1 MAASSYQPRRQPERL
16 LYRGGYVGALFPLV
30 VFLIGVAWL
39 GLAGAPAETGLWPIL
54 VLGLTVGLLLA
65 RDRHAYSEAVVS
77 GMAQPIVAVMI
88 LAWLFAG
95 MLGAVMNAS
104 GFVEALVWLA
114 QEAGVTGAGYVLA
127 AFVISSAVSTS
138 TGTSLGTLILCAPLL
153 YPAGGALG
161 ADPVILIGAI
171 LGGATFG
178 DNLSPVSDT
187 TIASTVTQG
196 ANMGKVVRSRLRY
209 ALPAAAMAV
218 VVFAILGKS
227 AVPPEVEA
235 AILETSP
242 AGLPM
247 LLAPALVVWLLL
259 RHVHLVEGLL
269 LGILAAV
276 VLGLGLGR
284 FQPTQLFF
292 IDPEHYSGAGILV
305 DGMERGVGVSIFTL
319 LLMGLVSG
327 VESSGVM
334 KRLLDRAGKRVD
346 TPRAAET
353 WMFTTVSAATLVTTH
368 SVVALLAVGR
378 SARETG
384 RRLGISP
391 ERRANILDVTVCT
404 YPFLLPYCI
413 PTVLAASTT
422 RSGRGFGMPELS
434 ALPVGLAN
442 FHSWA
447 LLLVI
452 LVAIITGWGRDA
464 APRPVNHEGHE
475 EDEEPEL
482 ISSATHRLDS
492 KEFGTFG
499 IGELES
505 LAEAAKQGKPID
517 LSAAGTKKARGAGAG
532 GALASGTVAGGTEI
546 IDRPEEL
553 DEELKKAKEAVRDE
567 SGTDGR
573 S

>member
-1 MAASSYQPRRQPERL
+1 MAQGNPQTRSQAKRL
-16 LYRGGYVGALFPLV
+16 LYRGGYFGALLPLV
-30 VFLIGVAWL
+30 VFLLGVAWL
-39 GLAGAPAETGLWPIL
+39 GFAGAPSETGLWPVL
-54 VLGLTVGLLLA
+54 VLCLTIGLLLA
-65 RDRHAYSEAVVS
+65 RDRHAYSEAVVA
-77 GMAQPIVAVMI
+77 GMAQPIVAIMI

-95 MLGAVMNAS
+95 MLGALMNAS

-127 AFVISSAVSTS
+127 SFLIACAVSTS
-138 TGTSLGTLILCAPLL
+138 TGTSLGTLMLCAPLL

-161 ADPVILIGAI
+161 ADPVYLIGAI

-196 ANMGKVVRSRLRY
+196 ANMGRVVRSRLRY
-209 ALPAAAMAV
+209 ALPAAAMAMV
-218 VVFAILGKS
+218 AFAFLGKS
-227 AVPPEVEA
+227 GIPPEVEA

-247 LLAPALVVWLLL
+247 LLAPGLVVWLLL

-269 LGILAAV
+269 LGILTAV
-276 VLGLGLGR
+276 LLGLSLGR
-284 FQPTQLFF
+284 FTPAELFF
-292 IDPEHYSGAGILV
+292 IDVDRYTGAGILV
-305 DGMERGVGVSIFTL
+305 DGMVRGVGVSIFTL

-334 KRLLDRAGKRVD
+334 QRLLERAGKRINS
-346 TPRAAET
+346 PRGAET
-353 WMFTTVSAATLVTTH
+353 WIFTTVSAATLVTTH

-384 RRLGISP
+384 RRWGISA

-413 PTVLAASTT
+413 PTVFAASTT
-422 RSGRGFGMPELS
+422 HSGRGFGMPVLS

-452 LVAIITGWGRDA
+452 LVAIVTGWGRYS
-464 APRPVNHEGHE
+464 E
-475 EDEEPEL
+475 EKPGEKAGDGEPPEMV
-482 ISSATHRLDS
+482 SSATHRLDS
-492 KEFGTFG
+492 RDFGTFG
-499 IGELES
+499 FGELLPGS
-505 LAEAAKQGKPID
+505 DAAN
-517 LSAAGTKKARGAGAG
+517 AAD
-532 GALASGTVAGGTEI
+532 ASSETSISPQETEI
-546 IDRPEEL
+546 IHRPDL
-553 DEELKKAKEAVRDE
+553 DQE
-567 SGTDGR
+567 T
-573 S
+573 

>member
-1 MAASSYQPRRQPERL
+1 MAQPNPPTRRQAETL
-16 LYRGGYVGALFPLV
+16 LYRGGTFGALIPLF
-30 VFLIGVAWL
+30 VFLTGVAWL

-65 RDRHAYSEAVVS
+65 RDRHAYSEAVVA

-95 MLGAVMNAS
+95 MLGALMNAS
-104 GFVEALVWLA
+104 GFVEALVWTA

-127 AFVISSAVSTS
+127 AFVISCAVSTS

-196 ANMGKVVRSRLRY
+196 ANMGRVVRSRLRY

-218 VVFAILGKS
+218 VVFAAFGKS
-227 AVPPEVEA
+227 GVPPEVEA

-242 AGLPM
+242 SGLPM

-269 LGILAAV
+269 FGILAAV
-276 VLGLGLGR
+276 ILGLAFGR
-284 FQPTQLFF
+284 FELGELFF
-292 IDPEHYSGAGILV
+292 IDPDNFTGAGILV
-305 DGMERGVGVSIFTL
+305 EGMERGVGVSIFTL

-334 KRLLDRAGKRVD
+334 KHLLRMAGDRINS
-346 TPRAAET
+346 PRSAET
-353 WMFTTVSAATLVTTH
+353 WIFASVSAATLVTTH

-378 SARETG
+378 TARETG
-384 RRLGISP
+384 RRFGITP
-391 ERRANILDVTVCT
+391 ERRANLLDVTVCT

-452 LVAIITGWGRDA
+452 VLAIVTGWGRTTG
-464 APRPVNHEGHE
+464 PKPTPES
-475 EDEEPEL
+475 EDGLDSSER
-482 ISSATHRLDS
+482 ISSASHRLDS

-499 IGELES
+499 IGERE
-505 LAEAAKQGKPID
+505 Q
-517 LSAAGTKKARGAGAG
+517 
-532 GALASGTVAGGTEI
+532 LASPGETADEGTQVIERLE
-546 IDRPEEL
+546 DLNEEL
-553 DEELKKAKEAVRDE
+553 TKAENAMRDGSE
-567 SGTDGR
+567 TRGS
-573 S
+573 

>member
-1 MAASSYQPRRQPERL
+1 MAQRTPKTRRSAERL
-16 LYRGGYVGALFPLV
+16 LYRGGYFGALFPLV

-39 GLAGAPAETGLWPIL
+39 GLAGAPAETGLWPVL

-95 MLGAVMNAS
+95 MLGALMNAS

-127 AFVISSAVSTS
+127 AFAISCAVSTS
-138 TGTSLGTLILCAPLL
+138 TGTSLGTLMLCAPLL

-161 ADPVILIGAI
+161 SDPIVLIGAI

-178 DNLSPVSDT
+178 DNLSPASDT

-209 ALPAAAMAV
+209 AVPAAAMAV
-218 VVFAILGKS
+218 VVFAALGTS
-227 AVPPEVEA
+227 GVPPEVEA

-276 VLGLGLGR
+276 ILGLALRRFELGEI
-284 FQPTQLFF
+284 FF
-292 IDPEHYSGAGILV
+292 IDPERFTGAGILV
-305 DGMERGVGVSIFTL
+305 EGMERGVGVSIFTL
-319 LLMGLVSG
+319 LLMGLVAG
-327 VESSGVM
+327 VERSGVM
-334 KRLLDRAGKRVD
+334 KRLLDRAGERID
-346 TPRAAET
+346 SPRAAES
-353 WMFTTVSAATLVTTH
+353 WIFTTVSAATLVTTH

-378 SARETG
+378 SVRETG
-384 RRLGISP
+384 RRFGISP

-413 PTVLAASTT
+413 PTVFAASTT
-422 RSGRGFGMPELS
+422 SSGSDFGMPVLS

-452 LVAIITGWGRDA
+452 LVAVLTGWGRDGGTQ
-464 APRPVNHEGHE
+464 PSSEV
-475 EDEEPEL
+475 DEEIPE
-482 ISSATHRLDS
+482 SGSKAAHRIDS

-499 IGELES
+499 IGELEETI
-505 LAEAAKQGKPID
+505 AEGPYTTI
-517 LSAAGTKKARGAGAG
+517 LSGD
-532 GALASGTVAGGTEI
+532 GTEI
-546 IDRPEEL
+546 LDRSEEL
-553 DEELKKAKEAVRDE
+553 DEELRRARDAVKDE
-567 SGTDGR
+567 SG
-573 S
+573 

>member
-1 MAASSYQPRRQPERL
+1 MAPLNPPSRSDPERL
-16 LYRGGYVGALFPLV
+16 LYRGGFAGALLPLF
-30 VFLIGVAWL
+30 VFLAGVTWL

-54 VLGLTVGLLLA
+54 VLGLTVGLLMA
-65 RDRHAYSEAVVS
+65 RDRHAYSEAVVA

-95 MLGAVMNAS
+95 MLGALMNAS
-104 GFVEALVWLA
+104 GFVEALVWTA

-127 AFVISSAVSTS
+127 AFVISCAVSTS
-138 TGTSLGTLILCAPLL
+138 TGTSLGTLMLCAPLL

-161 ADPVILIGAI
+161 ADPVFLIGAI

-209 ALPAAAMAV
+209 ALPAAALAMTAFAV
-218 VVFAILGKS
+218 FGKS

-276 VLGLGLGR
+276 VLGLALGR
-284 FQPTQLFF
+284 FQPGELFF
-292 IDPEHYSGAGILV
+292 IDPENYTGAGILV
-305 DGMERGVGVSIFTL
+305 EGMERGVGVSIFTL

-327 VESSGVM
+327 VERSGVV
-334 KRLLDRAGKRVD
+334 KRLLQRAGETIR
-346 TPRAAET
+346 TPRGAET
-353 WMFTTVSAATLVTTH
+353 WIFTTVSAATLLTTH

-378 SARETG
+378 GARETG
-384 RRLGISP
+384 RRFGISP
-391 ERRANILDVTVCT
+391 ERRANLLDVTVCT

-413 PTVLAASTT
+413 PTVFAASTT

-447 LLLVI
+447 LLAVI
-452 LVAIITGWGRDA
+452 VLAVLTGWGRDA
-464 APRPVNHEGHE
+464 KVSSPAP
-475 EDEEPEL
+475 EPEDDL
-482 ISSATHRLDS
+482 PEPVSSATHRLDS
-492 KEFGTFG
+492 KEFGAFG
-499 IGELES
+499 LGELE
-505 LAEAAKQGKPID
+505 EM
-517 LSAAGTKKARGAGAG
+517 AGRQ
-532 GALASGTVAGGTEI
+532 TEV
-546 IDRPEEL
+546 IDRSETL
-553 DEELKKAKEAVRDE
+553 DDPRAHPDEAGKGG
-567 SGTDGR
+567 S
-573 S
+573 

>member
-1 MAASSYQPRRQPERL
+1 MAQPTPPSRRQSESL
-16 LYRGGYVGALFPLV
+16 LYRGGTFGALIPLF
-30 VFLIGVAWL
+30 VFLVGVAWL

-95 MLGAVMNAS
+95 MLGALMNAS
-104 GFVEALVWLA
+104 GFVEALVWMA

-127 AFVISSAVSTS
+127 AFVISCAVSTS
-138 TGTSLGTLILCAPLL
+138 TGTSLGTLMLCAPLL

-196 ANMGKVVRSRLRY
+196 ANMGKVVRSRMRY

-218 VVFAILGKS
+218 VVFAVLGKS
-227 AVPPEVEA
+227 GVPPEVEA

-276 VLGLGLGR
+276 VLGLALGR
-284 FQPTQLFF
+284 FELAALFF
-292 IDPEHYSGAGILV
+292 IDPDNFTGAGILV
-305 DGMERGVGVSIFTL
+305 EGMERGVGVSIFTL

-327 VESSGVM
+327 VEGSGVM
-334 KRLLDRAGKRVD
+334 KRLLHLAGKRINS
-346 TPRAAET
+346 PRSAET
-353 WMFTTVSAATLVTTH
+353 WIFTTVSAATLVTTH

-378 SARETG
+378 TARETG
-384 RRLGISP
+384 RRFGITP

-413 PTVLAASTT
+413 PTVFAASTT
-422 RSGRGFGMPELS
+422 TSGRGFGMPVLS

-452 LVAIITGWGRDA
+452 VVAIATGWGRTTGPKPTAESDDDVDA
-464 APRPVNHEGHE
+464 GDLV
-475 EDEEPEL
+475 
-482 ISSATHRLDS
+482 SSATHRLDS

-499 IGELES
+499 IGEKEQLSDAVEKHKA
-505 LAEAAKQGKPID
+505 LVAADSSSAQAAQG
-517 LSAAGTKKARGAGAG
+517 TQ
-532 GALASGTVAGGTEI
+532 V
-546 IDRPEEL
+546 IDRPEDL
-553 DEELKKAKEAVRDE
+553 DEELEKAKDAMRDE
-567 SGTDGR
+567 SDTGG

>member
-1 MAASSYQPRRQPERL
+1 MAQPNPQTRRQSETL
-16 LYRGGYVGALFPLV
+16 LYRGGTFGALIPLV
-30 VFLIGVAWL
+30 VFLVGVAWL

-65 RDRHAYSEAVVS
+65 RDRHAYSEAVVQ

-95 MLGAVMNAS
+95 MLGALMNAS
-104 GFVEALVWLA
+104 GFVEALVWMA

-127 AFVISSAVSTS
+127 AFVISCAVSTS
-138 TGTSLGTLILCAPLL
+138 TGTSLGTLMLCAPLL

-196 ANMGKVVRSRLRY
+196 ANMGKVVRSRMRY
-209 ALPAAAMAV
+209 ALPAGAMAL
-218 VVFAILGKS
+218 VVFAVLGKS
-227 AVPPEVEA
+227 GVPPEVEA

-276 VLGLGLGR
+276 VLGLVLGR
-284 FQPTQLFF
+284 FQLSELFF
-292 IDPEHYSGAGILV
+292 IDPDNFTGAGILV
-305 DGMERGVGVSIFTL
+305 EGMERGVGVSIFTL

-334 KRLLDRAGKRVD
+334 KRLLQMASHRINS
-346 TPRAAET
+346 PRSAET
-353 WMFTTVSAATLVTTH
+353 WIFTSVSAATLLTTH

-378 SARETG
+378 TARETG
-384 RRLGISP
+384 RRFGITP

-413 PTVLAASTT
+413 PTVFAASTT
-422 RSGRGFGMPELS
+422 TSGRGFGMPVLS

-452 LVAIITGWGRDA
+452 IVAIITGWGRVAGPKPAVESDDD
-464 APRPVNHEGHE
+464 VDSG
-475 EDEEPEL
+475 EL
-482 ISSATHRLDS
+482 VSSASHRLDS

-499 IGELES
+499 IGEMEQLSEAVEVHKSKLAAES
-505 LAEAAKQGKPID
+505 SGATGD
-517 LSAAGTKKARGAGAG
+517 GTQ
-532 GALASGTVAGGTEI
+532 V
-546 IDRPEEL
+546 IDRPEDL
-553 DEELKKAKEAVRDE
+553 DEELKRAEDAVRDE
-567 SGTDGR
+567 SGTGG